1 MLILHLLIE
10 SLQIRGGPYILFSS
24 FCHKSHLEKQTESY
38 ANQVLVPVLFNLS
51 HPLVICTTLLYMT
64 YSWLHYLSYQNYFK
78 NFYNTFFFSCCL
90 YCIYRENSASFP
102 PLTCASLVLFSP
114 SVFLSKMTYIC
125 RLPVTYYF
133 ISQND

>member
-1 MLILHLLIE
+1 MSKQSFLILHLLIE
-10 SLQIRGGPYILFSS
+10 SLQIRGGPYTLFSS

-78 NFYNTFFFSCCL
+78 NFYKTFFFSCCL
-90 YCIYRENSASFP
+90 HCIYRENSASFP
-102 PLTCASLVLFSP
+102 HWLVLP
-114 SVFLSKMTYIC
+114 W
-125 RLPVTYYF
+125 YYSHLLYF
-133 ISQND
+133 FQKWLIFVDY